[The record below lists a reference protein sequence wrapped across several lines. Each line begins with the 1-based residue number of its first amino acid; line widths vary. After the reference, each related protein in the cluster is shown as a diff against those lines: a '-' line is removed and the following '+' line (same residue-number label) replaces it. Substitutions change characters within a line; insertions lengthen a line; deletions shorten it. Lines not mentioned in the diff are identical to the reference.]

1 MEHSK
6 RFNQRFC
13 IETVLTQKSSQRY
26 CLQDVAILTQG
37 KGCSRLQPSCQLD
50 FQQLEMAYLV
60 MSSPICPS
68 CLPHRNCSYSFH
80 HIQPSS
86 RTFSQAVPK
95 HWKWKIDVRIRA
107 SSRGQDGSDAG
118 PESFELRVFL
128 WRLEAEATLIGCSM
142 GHSEEI
148 QSMILHWR
156 VLTRHRRALRA
167 IACKMWLSLP
177 KGKGCR
183 RLQPSCQL
191 DFQHLEMASLV
202 MSSPI
207 CSSCLSDRNC
217 PYSLQHIQPSHF
229 CSWKFASAPFRLYVN
244 RSQFAR
250 ERSQVLFWASRSYC
264 GDTSVCNL
272 CIEIACLAC

>member
-1 MEHSK
+1 MGHSK

-13 IETVLTQKSSQRY
+13 IETVLTQKSSQRD

-68 CLPHRNCSYSFH
+68 CLPHRNCSYSFQ

-95 HWKWKIDVRIRA
+95 HCQWKIDVRIHA

-128 WRLEAEATLIGCSM
+128 KA
-142 GHSEEI
+142 
-148 QSMILHWR
+148 
-156 VLTRHRRALRA
+156 
-167 IACKMWLSLP
+167 
-177 KGKGCR
+177 
-183 RLQPSCQL
+183 
-191 DFQHLEMASLV
+191 
-202 MSSPI
+202 
-207 CSSCLSDRNC
+207 
-217 PYSLQHIQPSHF
+217 
-229 CSWKFASAPFRLYVN
+229 
-244 RSQFAR
+244 
-250 ERSQVLFWASRSYC
+250 
-264 GDTSVCNL
+264 
-272 CIEIACLAC
+272 

>member
-1 MEHSK
+1 MAFLAFAIETALAAFSTSRRVNSRSLSQAVLPVEKGQDGSDAGPESFELRVFLQGLRQKQHGSGAAWGFG
-6 RFNQRFC
+6 RDSI

-68 CLPHRNCSYSFH
+68 CLPHRNCSYSFQ

-95 HWKWKIDVRIRA
+95 HCQWKIEVRIRA

-128 WRLEAEATLIGCSM
+128 
-142 GHSEEI
+142 
-148 QSMILHWR
+148 
-156 VLTRHRRALRA
+156 
-167 IACKMWLSLP
+167 
-177 KGKGCR
+177 
-183 RLQPSCQL
+183 
-191 DFQHLEMASLV
+191 
-202 MSSPI
+202 
-207 CSSCLSDRNC
+207 
-217 PYSLQHIQPSHF
+217 
-229 CSWKFASAPFRLYVN
+229 
-244 RSQFAR
+244 
-250 ERSQVLFWASRSYC
+250 
-264 GDTSVCNL
+264 
-272 CIEIACLAC
+272 